1 MDEVVDRCAEAPEP
15 PEAPA
20 QQLPE
25 GDFIDG
31 LLGLLEEDALASRLA
46 ELEDEQLYE
55 DADFPADASSLSY
68 SDPNDEALAD
78 IVWMRPH
85 ELVDEP
91 ALFVDGVSRGDV
103 KQGDLGD
110 CWFLSACA
118 SVARRPDLIER
129 VVSPGQPLYGPGY
142 QGVVAVRLWRFGA
155 WVSVHVDDRLPTRDG
170 RLLYAS
176 CADPREFWVAFIEK
190 AYAKLHG
197 SYEAL
202 AGGHSL
208 EAFVDLTGGLAEKLS
223 LKELPFRQLR
233 IAFEHGAFVTC
244 ARRGDWQLATQR
256 DEATGLVQGHA
267 YTVTDVRR
275 LEPREPDGA
284 VRLLRLVRV
293 RNPWAGSEWTGA
305 WSDGDP
311 RWDALDEETK
321 QALSVTATEDGEFW
335 MEYEDFQAQF
345 EEVTV
350 ATLGPDF
357 DADGSSD
364 ASDQVKI
371 IQDRWTEG
379 ENAGGC
385 RNDLEKFATNPQ
397 YLINLTETDDPDSES
412 GDTAK
417 CSLLVG
423 LMQEHRRSE
432 KNREM
437 RMRAIAFFVYKTDTP
452 SERLSA
458 EYFLCVPEEG
468 SSGVFVNSREVLG
481 RFELEPGYYVLIP
494 ATYYPDQTRTFMLRI
509 FGLKPFDVR
518 KLPDQEILIHEQD
531 AFVEEIT

>member
-1 MDEVVDRCAEAPEP
+1 RRLSGARALCPQDEVVDRCAEAPDP

-284 VRLLRLVRV
+284 VRLLRLAFRKHGRMYGIRQFIEIFIHSNSFKFTVV
-293 RNPWAGSEWTGA
+293 K
-305 WSDGDP
+305 
-311 RWDALDEETK
+311 LETDILQK
-321 QALSVTATEDGEFW
+321 QSVKTSNQERTIKAYFAASKMTPFYQRSPG
-335 MEYEDFQAQF
+335 
-345 EEVTV
+345 V
-350 ATLGPDF
+350 ATALTF
-357 DADGSSD
+357 
-364 ASDQVKI
+364 
-371 IQDRWTEG
+371 
-379 ENAGGC
+379 
-385 RNDLEKFATNPQ
+385 
-397 YLINLTETDDPDSES
+397 INE
-412 GDTAK
+412 
-417 CSLLVG
+417 
-423 LMQEHRRSE
+423 
-432 KNREM
+432 
-437 RMRAIAFFVYKTDTP
+437 
-452 SERLSA
+452 
-458 EYFLCVPEEG
+458 
-468 SSGVFVNSREVLG
+468 
-481 RFELEPGYYVLIP
+481 
-494 ATYYPDQTRTFMLRI
+494 
-509 FGLKPFDVR
+509 
-518 KLPDQEILIHEQD
+518 
-531 AFVEEIT
+531 